1 MSKENLDL
9 PALRTF
15 IVAEANRLYDADP
28 VAYHDV
34 VVSLLRMLAL
44 AGWRKEAGE
53 LLGRL
58 YSFEA
63 GQL

>member
-1 MSKENLDL
+1 MSHENIGLL
-9 PALRTF
+9 ALRTF
-15 IVAEANRLYDADP
+15 IVVEVNRLYELDP
-28 VAYHDV
+28 GVHHDDV
-34 VVSLLRMLAL
+34 VALLRMLAL
-44 AGWRKEAGE
+44 AGWKKDAGE

>member
-1 MSKENLDL
+1 MSKENLGL
-9 PALRTF
+9 LALRTF
-15 IVAEANRLYDADP
+15 IVDEANRLYEVNP
-28 VAYHDV
+28 VVHHVD
-34 VVSLLRMLAL
+34 VVSLLRVLAL
-44 AGWRKEAGE
+44 AGWKTEAGE